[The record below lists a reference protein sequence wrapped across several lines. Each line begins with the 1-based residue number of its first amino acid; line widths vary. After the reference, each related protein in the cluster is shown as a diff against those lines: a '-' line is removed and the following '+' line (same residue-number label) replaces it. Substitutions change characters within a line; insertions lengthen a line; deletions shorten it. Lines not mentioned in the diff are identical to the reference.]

1 MNYFKVSLLATIL
14 ALAVVMLGAFTRLSD
29 AGLGC
34 PDWPGCYGQMVAP
47 HTSSQISEAKQAFPG
62 AKIEP
67 AKAWAEMVH
76 RYFAGT
82 LGVLILI
89 LTIWAYRRR
98 LKGDSHQMIVI
109 PTLLVLLVIFQAVLG
124 MWTVTWLVFPLIVSA
139 HLLAGMTLAA
149 LLWALTLNARNLT
162 PPSVAPS
169 SALRFW
175 AILGLLIVF
184 GQIFL
189 GAWTSTNYASIICEG
204 FPFCQGSFFPPMD
217 FHAGFNFVNPI
228 GLDYQGG
235 LLSTP
240 ARVAIQMT
248 HRYGAF
254 FTAGY
259 VILFALALLFT
270 DKRRSLKLWGLVLL
284 GVLMLQFCLG
294 VANVEFLLPMPI
306 AVSHNGGAALLLLTM
321 VAVVYRVFQRQR

>member
-1 MNYFKVSLLATIL
+1 MNYYKVSLLATIL
-14 ALAVVMLGAFTRLSD
+14 ALGVVMLGAFTRLSD

-47 HTSSQISEAKQAFPG
+47 HTNSQIVEAKQAFPG
-62 AKIEP
+62 AKVEP

-89 LTIWAYRRR
+89 LAIWAYQRR
-98 LKGDSHQMIVI
+98 LKGLHRQMVVI

-149 LLWALTLNARNLT
+149 LLWALTLNAKNLT
-162 PPSVAPS
+162 PPSVPPS
-169 SALRFW
+169 VSLRFW
-175 AILGLLIVF
+175 AVLGLLIVF

-189 GAWTSTNYASIICEG
+189 GAWTSTNYASIICDG
-204 FPFCQGSFFPPMD
+204 FPLCHGSFFPAMN
-217 FHAGFNFVNPI
+217 FQAGFNFINPI

-235 LLSTP
+235 VLDTP

-254 FTAGY
+254 FTAAY
-259 VILFALALLFT
+259 VILFAIALFFT
-270 DKRRSLKLWGLVLL
+270 DKRRHLKPLGGVLL
-284 GVLMLQFCLG
+284 GVLVLQFCLG
-294 VANVEFLLPMPI
+294 VANVEWLLPMPI
-306 AVSHNGGAALLLLTM
+306 AVSHNGVAALLLLSM
-321 VAVVYRVFQRQR
+321 VTVVYRVFQRQR

>member
-14 ALAVVMLGAFTRLSD
+14 ALGVVMLGAFTRLSD

-47 HTSSQISEAKQAFPG
+47 HTTSQITEAKQAFPG
-62 AKIEP
+62 AKVEP
-67 AKAWAEMVH
+67 SKAWAEMVH

-82 LGVLILI
+82 LGVLILV
-89 LTIWAYRRR
+89 LAIWAYRRR
-98 LKGDSHQMIVI
+98 LKGMPRQMVVI

-149 LLWALTLNARNLT
+149 LLWALTLNAKSLAPPT
-162 PPSVAPS
+162 VPPSCS
-169 SALRFW
+169 LRFW

-189 GAWTSTNYASIICEG
+189 GAWTSTNYASIICDG
-204 FPFCQGSFFPPMD
+204 FPLCHGSFFPKMD
-217 FHAGFNFVNPI
+217 FHTGFNFINPI

-235 LLSTP
+235 LLDTP
-240 ARVAIQMT
+240 ARVAIQMM

-254 FTAGY
+254 FTATFL
-259 VILFALALLFT
+259 IIFAFALLFT
-270 DKRRSLKLWGLVLL
+270 DKRRNLRVWGGVLL
-284 GVLMLQFCLG
+284 AVLILQFSLG
-294 VANVEFLLPMPI
+294 VANVEWLLPMPI